1 MDIVRFEDGEE
12 YHAPGQPD
20 RRVKIFKPKN
30 FSDKDKIQVG
40 MTLIAPK
47 QKGALHTHESS
58 SETMILIHG
67 EGRWFTQDK
76 HYDLKPLSVI
86 YVPPKEPHGYEN
98 LSSTQTLEF
107 IWIYTPAG
115 EEKQIEKGW
124 VKV

>member
-1 MDIVRFEDGEE
+1 MEVVRYEEGVE
-12 YHAPGQPD
+12 YHAPNQPD
-20 RRVKIFKPKN
+20 RRVKIFKPEN
-30 FSDKDKIQVG
+30 FSESDKIQVG

-47 QKGALHTHESS
+47 QKGSLHAHET

-76 HYDLKPLSVI
+76 HYDLKPLSVV
-86 YVPPKEPHGYEN
+86 YVPPRELHGYEN

-115 EEKQIEKGW
+115 AEKAIEKGW